1 MNKILRRVLLG
12 IGAVV
17 VVLVLV
23 VVGLVL
29 ARDSIAR
36 SIITKAVAKT
46 GFGLE
51 LKQLHIA
58 LAPPGVEVEGLKLTN
73 PPDFPEA
80 GALEI
85 NKLKVSYDRKA
96 STKEEARLPEV
107 TFDLPSLIIVRK
119 ADGEVN
125 FQRFAKQ
132 AKGKSPAADQPE
144 PQPQPQPTPPSTPKE
159 KKPAQKVRIDNLNIR
174 LGTVCIRTYV
184 QGEKEPREQK
194 FTMNVDKKF
203 TNVTNDDFKKIGTQ
217 LMLEIMFKAP
227 PEQLLGDLMSGKPG
241 AGDKAKESVKQLGN
255 QLKGLL
261 QNLKQQQPQ

>member
-1 MNKILRRVLLG
+1 MNKILRRILLG
-12 IGAVV
+12 LGAVV
-17 VVLVLV
+17 LVLVLV

-36 SIITKAVAKT
+36 NIITKAVAKT

-51 LKQLHIA
+51 LKNLHIA
-58 LAPPGVEVEGLKLTN
+58 LAPPGLEVEGLKLTN

-85 NKLKVSYDRKA
+85 NKLKLSYDRKL
-96 STKEEARLPEV
+96 STKEEVRLPEV
-107 TFDLPSLIIVRK
+107 TFDLPSLVIVRK

-132 AKGKSPAADQPE
+132 GKGEKPAATGTPE
-144 PQPQPQPTPPSTPKE
+144 PQPAPPPAEPKA

-194 FTMNVDKKF
+194 LAMNVDKKF

-217 LMLEIMFKAP
+217 LMMEVLFKSS
-227 PEQLLGDLMSGKPG
+227 PEQLLDLGKEAAAKSGVDLKE
-241 AGDKAKESVKQLGN
+241 AGSK
-255 QLKGLL
+255 LKGLL
-261 QNLKQQQPQ
+261 NSLKQQAQP